1 MIAEA
6 APGLGSDP
14 DQPHTFTE
22 VDDSAGR
29 FVFVFL
35 ANCDVGPVSGPP
47 GRLPGPRAR
56 DASWRVSQHPPMLSD
71 LRYVGGSQRYV
82 KQYLDPG
89 TNEDPARDGEL
100 LNPTGPRQKCVLC

>member
-14 DQPHTFTE
+14 DQPHTFTD

-35 ANCDVGPVSGPP
+35 ANCE
-47 GRLPGPRAR
+47 AT
-56 DASWRVSQHPPMLSD
+56 
-71 LRYVGGSQRYV
+71 
-82 KQYLDPG
+82 YL
-89 TNEDPARDGEL
+89 
-100 LNPTGPRQKCVLC
+100 V